1 MTVPG
6 TTQEVL
12 DEFAPTSWSV
22 APKPFVL
29 ELASGQKCLVRK
41 LGMEDIIKLDML
53 DDLDTFT
60 PQLLPPEAEGK
71 PKTAVSSIRES
82 LGSMA
87 DSSKFGKLESTI
99 NKVTIACVLKPKV
112 LPIPLEG
119 EEREEGRAYVDY
131 ISFGDKMYIFG
142 EVFEGMSDMES
153 FREEQTTSVE
163 LPPDVEGNGSSSE
176 PPSGVVVG

>member
-12 DEFAPTSWSV
+12 DDFAPKSWAV

-29 ELASGQKCLVRK
+29 KLASGQKCLVRK

-60 PQLLPPEAEGK
+60 PQLVPSESGK
-71 PKTAVSSIRES
+71 PETAISSIRKS
-82 LGSMA
+82 LGPMA
-87 DSSKFGKLESTI
+87 ESSKFSKLENTI

-112 LPIPLEG
+112 LPVPEEG
-119 EEREEGRAYVDY
+119 EERKEGQAYVDY

-153 FREEQTTSVE
+153 FREEQTASVE
-163 LPPDVEGNGSSSE
+163 LPADGEGNGSSSE
-176 PPSGVVVG
+176 PPSGVSTG